1 MNLTFFVSLL
11 SEELRTKY
19 YEEIIKNGQV
29 EEGFWK
35 EVSEYLEKRYRAIF
49 NIEEHITELLRNL
62 EDVEKSR
69 LMMTIQENDIYLFN
83 KISTKLF
90 SFEDIINMDKYRV
103 KTILLTLDIDTI
115 CKAIIG
121 ASSRVID
128 YIQNIFPDIDFLEE
142 RKKIGNI
149 QVDEIF
155 RAQDKIIDEINNK
168 Y

>member
-11 SEELRTKY
+11 SEELRTRY

-29 EEGFWK
+29 KEELWK
-35 EVSEYLEKRYRAIF
+35 EACEYLEKRYRSIF
-49 NIEEHITELLRNL
+49 NVEEHITELLRNL

-69 LMMTIQENDIYLFN
+69 LMMTIQENNIYLFN

-103 KTILLTLDIDTI
+103 KRILLTLDMDTI

-121 ASSRVID
+121 ASQRVID
-128 YIQNIFPDIDFLEE
+128 YIQNIFPDINFLEE
-142 RKKIGNI
+142 RKKIGSI
-149 QVDEIF
+149 QVDEIL
-155 RAQDKIIDEINNK
+155 RVQDKIIDEINNK

>member
-1 MNLTFFVSLL
+1 VSLL
-11 SEELRTKY
+11 SEELKTKY

-29 EEGFWK
+29 KEELWK
-35 EVSEYLEKRYRAIF
+35 EVCEYLEKRYRSIF
-49 NIEEHITELLRNL
+49 NVEEHITELLRNL

-69 LMMTIQENDIYLFN
+69 LMMTIQENNIYLFN

-103 KTILLTLDIDTI
+103 KRILLTLDMDTI

-121 ASSRVID
+121 ASPRVID
-128 YIQNIFPDIDFLEE
+128 YIQNIFPDINFLEE
-142 RKKIGNI
+142 IKEIGSI
-149 QVDEIF
+149 QVDEIL
-155 RAQDKIIDEINNK
+155 RVQDKIIDEINNK